1 MSQELIKNKKIADQI
16 VECLEQMILEGVF
29 PVASRLPAE
38 RKLAEQFGVSRPSLR
53 EALKK
58 LTAKGLII
66 SRQGGGTFVAETVG
80 RLFKDPILNL
90 YEEYPDAQKDLLEF
104 RHTLESSCAYYAAQ
118 RATALDLERL
128 AKAFEAVEKCY
139 LDKNSTK
146 QQEAEVDANFHL
158 VIAEASHN
166 VVLLQI
172 MRMLFD
178 LVKQNIVTSIGGL
191 HTYSKKTRDKLM
203 QQHRA
208 LYEAIKQG
216 EAEQAKLAVS
226 LHLDY
231 VRTVLDEITED
242 QRHLGQSVRRQQI
255 SDVS

>member
-1 MSQELIKNKKIADQI
+1 MNQELIKNKKIADEI
-16 VECLEQMILEGVF
+16 VERLEQMILEGLF
-29 PVASRLPAE
+29 PVGSRLPAE

-58 LTAKGLII
+58 LAARGLVV

-80 RLFKDPILNL
+80 QLFKDPILNL
-90 YEEYPDAQKDLLEF
+90 YEESSEAQKDLLEF

-118 RATALDLERL
+118 RATSLDLERL
-128 AKAFEAVEKCY
+128 SKAFEAVERCY
-139 LDKNSTK
+139 LDKKSSK

-166 VVLLQI
+166 VVLLQV

-178 LVKQNIVTSIGGL
+178 LVKHNIVTSIGGL

-208 LYEAIKQG
+208 LYEAIMQG

-226 LHLDY
+226 QHLDY
-231 VRTVLDEITED
+231 VRTVLAEIAED
-242 QRHLGQSVRRQQI
+242 QRRLGQSVRRQQLTE
-255 SDVS
+255 VF